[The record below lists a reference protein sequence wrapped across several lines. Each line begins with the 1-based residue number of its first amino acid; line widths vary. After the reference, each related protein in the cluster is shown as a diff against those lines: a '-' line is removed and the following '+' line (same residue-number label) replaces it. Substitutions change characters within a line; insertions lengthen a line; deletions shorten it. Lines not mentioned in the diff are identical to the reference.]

1 LYRPNFL
8 DCDTVQIQPWIPYSK
23 HSVMCLRL
31 VVDIVSY
38 MAQPWV
44 FYDEFL
50 PRDAFSQIEVLMDD
64 GFDPILLM
72 GNSARSGQVM
82 HGMFWAAKKVY
93 LECILGLIWSLL
105 MNDFGSLEVQS
116 WLGLIKMLG
125 SNQIYLRLIF

>member
-1 LYRPNFL
+1 M

-38 MAQPWV
+38 MVQPWV

>member
-1 LYRPNFL
+1 MYRPNFL

>member
-1 LYRPNFL
+1 L

>member
-1 LYRPNFL
+1 M

>member
-1 LYRPNFL
+1 L

-38 MAQPWV
+38 MVQPWV

>member
-1 LYRPNFL
+1 MYRPNFL

-38 MAQPWV
+38 MVQPWV

>member
-1 LYRPNFL
+1 LYRSNFL

-38 MAQPWV
+38 MVQPWV